1 MIRRQEG
8 YKLKNIEGI
17 YSLLPFGQKVA
28 DQKKGITLNETGV
41 FLWSVLEEPAAEE
54 ELVSRT
60 AEYYGITQKEDLE
73 QLEGDIR
80 EFTEQLLNLGIL
92 RREFQGLLP
101 DAARKCLARTERAG
115 KKCAGM
121 EIAGMEIAGMR
132 IGLSGPEGL
141 IPEQFRPF
149 MIPVP
154 EPDMCEDS
162 DMYNG
167 MHKGVPE
174 KWDQLIEF
182 AEKLPESRQNGR
194 VLLRNE
200 ELVISEWKEGYILL
214 FPTMKSVYEAYMTE
228 DGSHVRIYCRHPFG
242 EEEKEQL
249 FHAVRICYL
258 YLAQRKGFY
267 ALHSASILYKGKAWL
282 FSGHSGMGKSTH
294 TRMWHEQ
301 LGTPYLNGDLNL
313 LGRKDGKI
321 MVRGIPWCG
330 TSGIYTTEDYEL
342 GGIVLL
348 GRDTEDHVEPLT
360 MYEKILR
367 VMQRMISPVWKEDLL
382 EKNLKFAEELAGEIP
397 VLHLL
402 CTKEI
407 SAVETVQKE
416 IDRLIKGDGTIKD
429 GQYEEIK

>member
-41 FLWSVLEEPAAEE
+41 FLWNVLEEPATEE

-60 AEYYGITQKEDLE
+60 AEYYGITQKEERE
-73 QLEGDIR
+73 QLEKDIR
-80 EFTEQLLNLGIL
+80 EFTGQLLNLGIL
-92 RREFQGLLP
+92 RRELTDSLP
-101 DAARKCLARTERAG
+101 DAEQKCLAGTGRAG
-115 KKCAGM
+115 E
-121 EIAGMEIAGMR
+121 EIAGMEIADMR
-132 IGLSGPEGL
+132 IGLFGPDDM

-149 MIPVP
+149 MIQIP
-154 EPDMCEDS
+154 EPEMCEDS
-162 DMYNG
+162 GVHND
-167 MHKGVPE
+167 MHKGAPE
-174 KWDQLIEF
+174 RWDQLIEF

-200 ELVISEWKEGYILL
+200 ELVISEWKEGYVLL
-214 FPTMKSVYEAYMTE
+214 FPAMKSIYEAHMTE
-228 DGSHVRIYCRHPFG
+228 DGSYVRIYCRRPFG
-242 EEEKEQL
+242 EEEKDQL

-258 YLAQRKGFY
+258 YLAQSKGYY
-267 ALHSASILYKGKAWL
+267 AVHSASILYEGRAWL

-301 LGTPYLNGDLNL
+301 LGAPYLNGDLNL
-313 LGRKDGKI
+313 IGRKDGKI

-348 GRDTEDHVEPLT
+348 GRDTKDHVEPLT
-360 MYEKILR
+360 MYEKIIR
-367 VMQRMISPVWKEDLL
+367 VMQRMISPVWKEELL
-382 EKNLKFAEELAGEIP
+382 EKNLKFSEELAKEIP
-397 VLHLL
+397 ILHLL

-416 IDRLIKGDGTIKD
+416 IDQEIDRLIK
-429 GQYEEIK
+429 